1 MARCRIFTIDEGL
14 LPVVEGGLY
23 TKNFSTLRISV
34 SVVKFVAPGGASLKA
49 RAHSHGEE
57 ASLQLTGGCSV
68 FQPDDNP
75 EAEFRMEAG
84 DALLIPAGSSHYGN
98 NRFDESGV
106 SMRLNVVSP
115 PRAEFVAKDA
125 APFYPLA
132 DVPAKPN
139 P

>member
-1 MARCRIFTIDEGL
+1 MARCRVFKIDDEL

-23 TKNFSTLRISV
+23 TKNFSTPRISV
-34 SVVKFVAPGGASLKA
+34 SVVKFVAPRGAELAA

-57 ASLQLTGGCSV
+57 ASLQLAGGCSV
-68 FQPDDNP
+68 FQPEDHP

-84 DALLIPAGSSHYGN
+84 DVLLIPAGSAHYGN
-98 NRFDESGV
+98 NRFDAAGV

-125 APFYPLA
+125 KPFYPLA
-132 DVPAKPN
+132 DPP
-139 P
+139 PRRG

>member
-1 MARCRIFTIDEGL
+1 MARVRIFTIDREL

-23 TKNFSTLRISV
+23 TKNFSTPRISV
-34 SVVKFVAPGGASLKA
+34 SVVKFVAPGGATLKA

-68 FQPDDNP
+68 FQPEDHPD
-75 EAEFRMEAG
+75 AEFRMEAG
-84 DALLIPAGSSHYGN
+84 DVLLIPAGSPHYGN
-98 NRFDESGV
+98 NRFDNSGV

-115 PRAEFVAKDA
+115 PRAEFVAKGA

-132 DVPAKPN
+132 DAPEKPSR
-139 P
+139 